1 MHKVFDEKGRVLF
14 ALLASHHEAFL
25 GVQLEIRERPVF
37 DLPLVEYQGRL
48 FGDLAEYT
56 APPADKI
63 EAWRL
68 TDFDK
73 KLLRLRDRFQ
83 FEKLG
88 EQIGAAGAVFIS
100 ETEQEK

>member
-1 MHKVFDEKGRVLF
+1 MHKVFDDKGRVLF
-14 ALLASHHEAFL
+14 ALLASHGGAFL
-25 GVQLEIRERPVF
+25 GVMLDIKERPVF
-37 DLPLVEYQGRL
+37 DLPLVEFQGML

-63 EAWRL
+63 KTWRL

-73 KLLRLRDRFQ
+73 KLLQLRESFR

-88 EQIGAAGAVFIS
+88 DQIGAAGAVFIS
-100 ETEQEK
+100 ETDQEK

>member
-1 MHKVFDEKGRVLF
+1 MQKEYDENGRVIF
-14 ALLASHHEAFL
+14 ALLASHRGAFL

-37 DLPLVEYQGRL
+37 DIPLVEYQGML
-48 FGDLAEYT
+48 FGDLAEFT

-63 EAWRL
+63 ETWRL

-73 KLLRLRDRFQ
+73 KMLQLRESFQ

-88 EQIGAAGAVFIS
+88 DQIVDAGAVFLS
-100 ETEQEK
+100 EME

>member
-1 MHKVFDEKGRVLF
+1 MLF
-14 ALLASHHEAFL
+14 ALLASHRGAFL
-25 GVQLEIRERPVF
+25 GVMLEIRERPVF
-37 DLPLVEYQGRL
+37 DLPLVEFQGML

-56 APPADKI
+56 APPSDKI
-63 EAWRL
+63 ETWRL

-73 KLLRLRDRFQ
+73 KLLQLRESFR

-88 EQIGAAGAVFIS
+88 DQIGVVGAVFIS

>member
-14 ALLASHHEAFL
+14 ALLASHRGAFL
-25 GVQLEIRERPVF
+25 GVQLELRERPVF
-37 DLPLVEYQGRL
+37 DLPLVEFQGML

-63 EAWRL
+63 ETWRL

-73 KLLRLRDRFQ
+73 KLLRLRDSFR

-88 EQIGAAGAVFIS
+88 DQICAAGAVFIR
-100 ETEQEK
+100 ETEKEK